1 MLFYD
6 RPGYG
11 KPQAISAFFSHPRFV
26 CAVKPFE
33 DMLLIGRRDR
43 LSRIIDGQH
52 RVMGGGLQ
60 GDGDR
65 SADAGVFAGIVQKDC
80 NHLFDLG
87 LAAAD
92 VDAGNDVIV

>member
-1 MLFYD
+1 
-6 RPGYG
+6 
-11 KPQAISAFFSHPRFV
+11 
-26 CAVKPFE
+26 
-33 DMLLIGRRDR
+33 MLLIGRRDR

-92 VDAGNDVIV
+92 VDAGQDVVV